1 MRLTSDK
8 RKLLLC
14 FSQYSFFSYSSL
26 LPSSFFLCSSSA
38 CCYVLSNIS
47 NNFCE
52 KLFNEYLNYVS
63 YNISTI
69 CDREQRKSFIR
80 KSIIRDWFYFFSKA
94 EKFLCE
100 RFILSLTFKVFH
112 SRSLIIINTWLYN
125 FAKVTIFWFLGL
137 HEYFF
142 FCFLDSLSYKKE
154 PDYLGCICTGFFFKR

>member
-1 MRLTSDK
+1 MCIYLSYMYVCG
-8 RKLLLC
+8 LLQIKENYYYVFHNIRFFLL
-14 FSQYSFFSYSSL
+14 FSTTVV
-26 LPSSFFLCSSSA
+26 FFLCSSSA

-125 FAKVTIFWFLGL
+125 FAKVAIFWYLGL
-137 HEYFF
+137 HEYFLF
-142 FCFLDSLSYKKE
+142 VFWIPS
-154 PDYLGCICTGFFFKR
+154 PTKRNQIT